1 MMFSVIYYLELLLH
15 LLILNVFFNHVDILI
30 FYNVQTFSLAFVD
43 KECVAQQI
51 VLAMC
56 YSN

>member
-15 LLILNVFFNHVDILI
+15 LLILNVFFNYVDILI
-30 FYNVQTFSLAFVD
+30 FYNVQTSSLAFVD

>member
-43 KECVAQQI
+43 KECVAQQ
-51 VLAMC
+51 
-56 YSN
+56 